1 MGPPELPACQGHI
14 LAARMVLG
22 QGAQYHPGRSNLVS
36 PHPRHRRAHKL
47 PSSHLKSGKATSWSG
62 ICRRKSGF
70 WHRGFP
76 VTIFLLRNQSPS
88 QASWQLQLK
97 GLASRFLHMGR
108 STRAAP
114 EQPPGKGTCSPHM
127 PRGQA
132 GSIPPGPRTYSVE
145 RDCSV
150 SKAPGAIVL
159 IWLSYR
165 ESRRTLR
172 SPVKLSL
179 WMQLMRLFLSI
190 LQREENKGTYNTGRR
205 HGGNPP

>member
-1 MGPPELPACQGHI
+1 
-14 LAARMVLG
+14 MVLG
-22 QGAQYHPGRSNLVS
+22 QGAQCQPGSSSLVS
-36 PHPRHRRAHKL
+36 PQPQHRRAREL

-76 VTIFLLRNQSPS
+76 VTIFLLRSQSPS

-97 GLASRFLHMGR
+97 GLASRFLHMGGNTKA
-108 STRAAP
+108 SL
-114 EQPPGKGTCSPHM
+114 EQPPGKGTPGSP
-127 PRGQA
+127 PVQPGQP
-132 GSIPPGPRTYSVE
+132 GSILPWGPETYSVE

-150 SKAPGAIVL
+150 SKAPGAMVL

-165 ESRRTLR
+165 ESSRTLR

-190 LQREENKGTYNTGRR
+190 LQREGDEGT
-205 HGGNPP
+205 

>member
-1 MGPPELPACQGHI
+1 M
-14 LAARMVLG
+14 LG
-22 QGAQYHPGRSNLVS
+22 QGARCQPGRSRLVP
-36 PHPRHRRAHKL
+36 PHPRRRRAREL

-76 VTIFLLRNQSPS
+76 VTIFLLRSQSPS

-97 GLASRFLHMGR
+97 GLASRFLHMGG
-108 STRAAP
+108 SARASP
-114 EQPPGKGTCSPHM
+114 EQPLGKRTPCSP
-127 PRGQA
+127 PTPLGQP
-132 GSIPPGPRTYSVE
+132 GSILGPETYSVE

-150 SKAPGAIVL
+150 SKAPGAMVL

-190 LQREENKGTYNTGRR
+190 LQRKGDEGT
-205 HGGNPP
+205 

>member
-1 MGPPELPACQGHI
+1 MGRGTLEPPACHMALLDIPG
-14 LAARMVLG
+14 ARMVLRR
-22 QGAQYHPGRSNLVS
+22 GARCQPRRSS
-36 PHPRHRRAHKL
+36 PVPPRPQRRRAREL

-76 VTIFLLRNQSPS
+76 VTIFLLRSQSPS

-97 GLASRFLHMGR
+97 GLASRFLHTGGGM
-108 STRAAP
+108 RASP
-114 EQPPGKGTCSPHM
+114 EQLPGKGTRCSPPQHWRQPGASP
-127 PRGQA
+127 PR
-132 GSIPPGPRTYSVE
+132 PETYSVE

-150 SKAPGAIVL
+150 SKAPGAMVL
-159 IWLSYR
+159 IWLSYSER
-165 ESRRTLR
+165 RRTLR

-190 LQREENKGTYNTGRR
+190 LWREADEGT
-205 HGGNPP
+205 